1 MNKSMIIASI
11 LSGVVTWIFMYLDA
25 KLFDTPKS
33 KFTYFKGISFV
44 MGITAAVVYFM
55 SPKSSMDMGMT
66 TTGAGYGAGQVG
78 GYTGAPKVQMGG
90 YGGEEMLAGGMPP
103 F

>member
-1 MNKSMIIASI
+1 MIIAGL

-44 MGITAAVVYFM
+44 VCITVAVVYFM
-55 SPKSSMDMGMT
+55 SPRSTVMST
-66 TTGAGYGAGQVG
+66 TAGYGVPAQIGGG
-78 GYTGAPKVQMGG
+78 GYGVTGVPMSHVGG
-90 YGGEEMLAGGMPP
+90 YGGEEILTGMPP